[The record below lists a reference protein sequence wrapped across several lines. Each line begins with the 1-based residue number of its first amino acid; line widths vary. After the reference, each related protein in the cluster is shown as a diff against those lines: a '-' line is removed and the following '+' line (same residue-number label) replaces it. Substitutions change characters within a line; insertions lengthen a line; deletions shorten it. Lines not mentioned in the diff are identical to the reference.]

1 MLDYGIFRKIITI
14 IIIFLFA
21 KRDIHTIVIQ
31 HIANI
36 NVCIKDGKK
45 IVESF
50 NLSLRFLT

>member
-1 MLDYGIFRKIITI
+1 MEFSGKLLLLLLF
-14 IIIFLFA
+14 FFA

>member
-14 IIIFLFA
+14 IIIFFA

-31 HIANI
+31 HIANN

>member
-14 IIIFLFA
+14 IIIFFFA
-21 KRDIHTIVIQ
+21 KRDVHTIVIQ